1 MPPALNVW
9 IDTDFGSDADDAVA
23 ILLALASPELNVQG
37 ITVAGRQSFVRALM
51 VRAYVDAA
59 GRPDIPVFP
68 GWDAPTVPPNELN
81 ANTAA
86 APGLLPAPGTLL
98 QQWTAYQFNW
108 FGNNGWY
115 NANHRPDEG
124 VGVWNDP
131 PDSTAAGAALAA
143 AYGNG
148 PGPSFIAIGPMTNL
162 YQAIAHSGAGTP
174 LPPLVANIPAV
185 YAQGLHFHPTAFNND
200 WISSAVDYNLASD
213 PVAAIAVMNLLAPL
227 ASSLPSPAP
236 ALPSMNFVTADLTLQ
251 TWLTQDQLRALA
263 DEGRTFPVLGMLSQM
278 IGAWSI
284 KQAQLFNYRFS
295 ELDNVGFLHDPLTVA
310 ASFGATDPATGE
322 PFVQL
327 QAVNVELVLDTV
339 RHVRAISHPA
349 AAPKVTRTLNCSAPL
364 AANVPSGNPA
374 FSTWVVNRL
383 LHPPVPW
390 PTSAP
395 PPVPPAWPAGFSRRT
410 CNGRACFVTTSVKE
424 D

>member
-1 MPPALNVW
+1 MNVW

-59 GRPDIPVFP
+59 GRPDIPVIP

-86 APGLLPAPGTLL
+86 APGLLPPPNTLL

-115 NANHRPDEG
+115 NPANQPDEG
-124 VGVWNDP
+124 MGIWSNP

-143 AYGNG
+143 AYGG
-148 PGPSFIAIGPMTNL
+148 SAPGPVFIGIGPMTNL

-174 LPPLVANIPAV
+174 LPPLVGNIPAV
-185 YAQGLHFHPTAFNND
+185 YAQGLHFHPTAFND
-200 WISSAVDYNLASD
+200 AWVSPAVDYNLASD

-227 ASSLPSPAP
+227 ASSLPSPPA

-251 TWLTQDQLRALA
+251 TWLRQEHLQALTA
-263 DEGRTFPVLGMLSQM
+263 AGGTYPVLGMLSQ
-278 IGAWSI
+278 IIEAWAT
-284 KQAQLFNYRFS
+284 KQAQLFNYQFS
-295 ELDNVGFLHDPLTVA
+295 QLDNVGFLHDPLTVA
-310 ASFGATDPATGE
+310 SSFGATDPDTGE
-322 PFVQL
+322 PFVQF
-327 QAVNVELVLDTV
+327 QATNVELVLDTV

-349 AAPKVTRTLNCSAPL
+349 AAPNATRTLNCSAPL
-364 AANVPSGNPA
+364 APSVSLGNPA
-374 FSTWVVNRL
+374 FSNWLVNRL
-383 LHPPVPW
+383 LNPPTPW

-395 PPVPPAWPAGFSRRT
+395 PPVPPAWPAGFS
-410 CNGRACFVTTSVKE
+410 GSG
-424 D
+424 